1 MLSNLKLFILLFAIF
16 FCLTI
21 VQRSHI
27 YFMHYNQ
34 NLRALDY
41 KFASRLSR
49 IELEVNFED
58 YLSFNKK
65 LYKIQTK

>member
-1 MLSNLKLFILLFAIF
+1 MSNLKLFILLFAIF

-21 VQRSHI
+21 VQRSRI

-41 KFASRLSR
+41 KFTSRLPR
-49 IELEVNFED
+49 IELEANFED
-58 YLSFNKK
+58 NLSFNKK

>member
-1 MLSNLKLFILLFAIF
+1 MSNLKLFILLFAIF

-21 VQRSHI
+21 VQRSRI

-41 KFASRLSR
+41 KFASRLPR
-49 IELEVNFED
+49 IELEANFED
-58 YLSFNKK
+58 NLSFNKK

>member
-1 MLSNLKLFILLFAIF
+1 MSNLKLFILLFAIF

-21 VQRSHI
+21 VQRSRI

-34 NLRALDY
+34 NLYTLSN
-41 KFASRLSR
+41 KFTSRLPK
-49 IELEVNFED
+49 IELEVDFED